1 MAKTIVRSS
10 SCCLLIALM
19 LVACAPALAQY
30 TDRLGGNWNNPASA
44 MITNIVL
51 DRMARRRL
59 EKRLGVKHSAPGST
73 ANTARSGASETV
85 AALNDTTVRFR
96 STGTQLKTREIA
108 NLFVPPSDPDN
119 ARVFT
124 ILKTV
129 LQEFDKGAREA
140 GKPNDLALALSFFLA
155 TNASVYH
162 DGGQPPDP
170 QMMELRDTIAGA
182 LVEGNA
188 LNGVNDRQKQ
198 EMYETLVLYTGLA
211 LAGYTEAKQGGDAA
225 SQKTYQQLAGMNL
238 QAVTGISPDKITFT
252 DQGLNIEREPAE
264 ASTSV
269 AAEPMSA
276 ALAAGESSNSG
287 VIDYNVIAHAYEDN
301 EVGAEATYG
310 GRRIQV
316 SGRVGAVRIEK
327 GRIQVQFVTPMA
339 RQIVFNCYFP
349 LSQKSAVAN
358 LKRDQVIVVEGNCR
372 GSEYTG
378 VMLEDCIL
386 R

>member
-1 MAKTIVRSS
+1 MTKKSARAGR
-10 SCCLLIALM
+10 CCLLISLM
-19 LVACAPALAQY
+19 LVACAPAVAQY

-44 MITNIVL
+44 MITNIVM

-73 ANTARSGASETV
+73 ANTVRSPANETV
-85 AALNDTTVRFR
+85 APLNDTAVRFR

-108 NLFVPPSDPDN
+108 NLFVAPSDPDN

-129 LQEFDKGAREA
+129 LQEFDKGARAA
-140 GKPNDLALALSFFLA
+140 GKPNDLALALGFFFA

-162 DGGQPPDP
+162 DGGEPPDP
-170 QMMELRDTIAGA
+170 QMMELRDIIAGA

-188 LNGVNDRQKQ
+188 LNGVSDRQKQ

-211 LAGYTEAKQGGDAA
+211 LAGYTEAKQGRDAA

-252 DQGLNIEREPAE
+252 DQGLNIEREPA
-264 ASTSV
+264 AANTSV
-269 AAEPMSA
+269 AADPTPA
-276 ALAAGESSNSG
+276 AKESLNSG

-301 EVGAEATYG
+301 EVGADATYG
-310 GRRIQV
+310 GRRIRV
-316 SGRVGAVRIEK
+316 SGRVDSVRIDK
-327 GRIQVQFVTPMA
+327 GKIQVQFVTPMA
-339 RQIVFNCYFP
+339 RHIIFNCYFP
-349 LSQKSAVAN
+349 MSRKASVAN
-358 LKRDQVIVVEGNCR
+358 LKRDQVIVVEGTCR

-378 VMLEDCIL
+378 VILDDCVM